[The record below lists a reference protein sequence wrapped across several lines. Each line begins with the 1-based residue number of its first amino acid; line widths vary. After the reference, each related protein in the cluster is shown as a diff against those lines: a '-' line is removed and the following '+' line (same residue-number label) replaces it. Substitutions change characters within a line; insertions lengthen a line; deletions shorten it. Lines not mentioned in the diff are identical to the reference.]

1 MYTHRQL
8 LFKLGDKQRV
18 LATRVTDPPDQQP
31 PRISPPLQDTRTRF
45 AKAGIF
51 SLLTLISVLLL
62 LISGQLVLNLLQ
74 PGAGTVKPATAN
86 ANLHPTSTPKNT
98 ATLTPTP
105 TQDVDAASGSF
116 SPIYTPDNAALPS
129 LQLPAGYFLIY
140 EQTTQLYLVSS
151 ASKSSQ
157 IIPTQGY
164 IYNEAVPPILTPSGQ
179 LLYSGNGIWLM
190 DPFGG
195 TPTQIADL
203 PPGQVITSMAL
214 SNDGKMIAWS
224 TEPVEGIGNIDIHAG
239 PLASPSIVL
248 EQSALNCPCF
258 RIFSYMH
265 GVGPQA
271 DNTLL
276 LTDDRGSHEAV
287 QYGLWSLD
295 LTQTPATPQSI
306 LDENPQQGPL
316 AMTPSGNGLLYS
328 SNEGAVPLPTD
339 NSIPAD
345 IAALSYAN
353 DLNLATLSGSS
364 LALSPSQVILAQQ
377 GDLSNSAQYH
387 WVTTPVFSPD
397 GHTLAY
403 VEFSSDSQDPYD
415 RHNALYTVQVSGSG
429 TSLHASKP
437 RLIAT
442 STEQLVELG
451 AWLNNHIITFYADG
465 SLYAMDLQTNA
476 ITTLAQPGTYACIV
490 AVMRSS

>member
-1 MYTHRQL
+1 M
-8 LFKLGDKQRV
+8 
-18 LATRVTDPPDQQP
+18 
-31 PRISPPLQDTRTRF
+31 
-45 AKAGIF
+45 
-51 SLLTLISVLLL
+51 LTLISVLLL
-62 LISGQLVLNLLQ
+62 LFSGQLVLNLFQ
-74 PGAGTVKPATAN
+74 PNAGKVKSVTAN
-86 ANLHPTSTPKNT
+86 AQPTSTPKSKST
-98 ATLTPTP
+98 ATLTPAP
-105 TQDVDAASGSF
+105 TQDVDAASSTF
-116 SPIYTPDNAALPS
+116 SPINIPDDPTLPP

-140 EQTTQLYLVSS
+140 EQTTNLYLVSS

-179 LLYSGNGIWLM
+179 LLYSGNGIWLTN
-190 DPFGG
+190 PFGG
-195 TPTQIADL
+195 IPTQIADL

-224 TEPVEGIGNIDIHAG
+224 TEPVEGTGNIDIHAG
-239 PLASPSIVL
+239 PLAAPSIVL
-248 EQSALNCPCF
+248 EQPALNCPCF
-258 RIFSYMH
+258 RIFSFMN

-295 LTQTPATPQSI
+295 LTQTPATAQPI

-316 AMTPSGNGLLYS
+316 AMTPPGNGLLYS

-339 NSIPAD
+339 SSIPAD
-345 IAALSYAN
+345 VAALSYAN
-353 DLNLATLSGSS
+353 DLNLATVSGSS
-364 LALSPSQVILAQQ
+364 LALGPSQVILAEQHN
-377 GDLSNSAQYH
+377 LSNSAQYH
-387 WVTTPVFSPD
+387 WVTTPIFSPD

-415 RHNALYTVQVSGSG
+415 RHSALYTVQVSGSG
-429 TSLHASKP
+429 TRLNASKP

-442 STEQLVELG
+442 STELLIELG
-451 AWLNNHIITFYADG
+451 PWLNKHIITFYADG

-476 ITTLAQPGTYACIV
+476 ITTLVQPGTYARIV
-490 AVMRSS
+490 AVIGSQ

>member
-1 MYTHRQL
+1 MT
-8 LFKLGDKQRV
+8 
-18 LATRVTDPPDQQP
+18 
-31 PRISPPLQDTRTRF
+31 
-45 AKAGIF
+45 
-51 SLLTLISVLLL
+51 
-62 LISGQLVLNLLQ
+62 
-74 PGAGTVKPATAN
+74 PA
-86 ANLHPTSTPKNT
+86 
-98 ATLTPTP
+98 P
-105 TQDVDAASGSF
+105 TQDVDAASSTF
-116 SPIYTPDNAALPS
+116 SPINIPDDPTLPP

-140 EQTTQLYLVSS
+140 EQTTNLYLVSS

-179 LLYSGNGIWLM
+179 LLYSGNGIWLTN
-190 DPFGG
+190 PFGG
-195 TPTQIADL
+195 IPTQIADL

-224 TEPVEGIGNIDIHAG
+224 TEPVEGTGNIDIHAG
-239 PLASPSIVL
+239 PLAAPSIVL
-248 EQSALNCPCF
+248 EQPALNCPCF
-258 RIFSYMH
+258 RIFSFMN

-295 LTQTPATPQSI
+295 LTQTPATAQPI

-316 AMTPSGNGLLYS
+316 AMTPPGNGLLYS

-339 NSIPAD
+339 SSIPAD
-345 IAALSYAN
+345 VAALSYAN
-353 DLNLATLSGSS
+353 DLNLATVSGSS
-364 LALSPSQVILAQQ
+364 LALGPSQVILAEQHN
-377 GDLSNSAQYH
+377 LSNSAQYH
-387 WVTTPVFSPD
+387 WVTTPIFSPD

-415 RHNALYTVQVSGSG
+415 RHSALYTVQVSGSG
-429 TSLHASKP
+429 TRLNASKP

-442 STEQLVELG
+442 STELLIELG
-451 AWLNNHIITFYADG
+451 PWLNKHIITFYADS

-476 ITTLAQPGTYACIV
+476 ITTLVQPGTYARIV
-490 AVMRSS
+490 AVIGSQ

>member
-1 MYTHRQL
+1 MT
-8 LFKLGDKQRV
+8 
-18 LATRVTDPPDQQP
+18 
-31 PRISPPLQDTRTRF
+31 
-45 AKAGIF
+45 
-51 SLLTLISVLLL
+51 
-62 LISGQLVLNLLQ
+62 
-74 PGAGTVKPATAN
+74 PA
-86 ANLHPTSTPKNT
+86 
-98 ATLTPTP
+98 P
-105 TQDVDAASGSF
+105 TQDVDAASSTF
-116 SPIYTPDNAALPS
+116 SPINIPDDPTLPP

-140 EQTTQLYLVSS
+140 EQTTNLYLVSS

-179 LLYSGNGIWLM
+179 LLYSGNGIWLTN
-190 DPFGG
+190 PFGG
-195 TPTQIADL
+195 IPTQIADL

-224 TEPVEGIGNIDIHAG
+224 TEPVEGTGNIDIHAG
-239 PLASPSIVL
+239 PLAAPSIVL
-248 EQSALNCPCF
+248 EQPALNCPCF
-258 RIFSYMH
+258 RIFSFMN

-295 LTQTPATPQSI
+295 LTQTPATAQPI

-316 AMTPSGNGLLYS
+316 AMTPPGNGLLYS

-339 NSIPAD
+339 SSIPAD
-345 IAALSYAN
+345 VAALSYAN
-353 DLNLATLSGSS
+353 DLNLATVSGSS
-364 LALSPSQVILAQQ
+364 LALGPSQVILAEQHN
-377 GDLSNSAQYH
+377 LSNSAQYH
-387 WVTTPVFSPD
+387 WVTTPIFSPD

-415 RHNALYTVQVSGSG
+415 RHSALYTVQVSGSG
-429 TSLHASKP
+429 TRLNASKP

-442 STEQLVELG
+442 STELLIELG
-451 AWLNNHIITFYADG
+451 PWLNKHIITFYADG

-476 ITTLAQPGTYACIV
+476 ITTLVQPGTYARIV
-490 AVMRSS
+490 AVIGSQ